1 MTELEIARGT
11 RTTLSNIYTARA
23 EALEASGGEAAIFTT
38 DERALHKKW
47 WAFWCDRLAELE
59 AAEKGPKHDPVP
71 DRLAALEARLD
82 RCVTQLVDMV
92 APIQAKIEKIARND
106 ALLDEIVRRF
116 NNHFH
121 DTFSERGAGTTG
133 KPREDRKRNA
143 PTTKGDQP

>member
-59 AAEKGPKHDPVP
+59 AAEKEAEKPSAQFRFDYAMKRID
-71 DRLAALEARLD
+71 DLDQRMTTFEARFD
-82 RCVTQLVDMV
+82 RHVRQRCVYRTADQRLG
-92 APIQAKIEKIARND
+92 
-106 ALLDEIVRRF
+106 RR
-116 NNHFH
+116 
-121 DTFSERGAGTTG
+121 DG
-133 KPREDRKRNA
+133 
-143 PTTKGDQP
+143 